1 VETSVVLE
9 PELAVEP
16 EGVPR
21 LARRE
26 LVPLLAAA
34 AALQAIAWV
43 IVFQVFVAQKWG
55 YVPWLGSDTA
65 YYADRGLRVTFGQ
78 WPYTEFPFE
87 YPPLSL
93 LFFVLPPLRGTL
105 AAYHAWFGA
114 QMIVIDAITAIVTT
128 VVATHIWPGLARPLA
143 AAVALAVA
151 VIAAGAVAI
160 DRFDGAVALVL
171 AVARLCLVYRRW
183 ALAGLVIGLGF
194 SLKLMPIVLLP
205 LVLVLARTRRRVVW
219 TTVMALVAA
228 AGPFLPFLIH
238 DAAGVRSSLFGAQI
252 GRGLHIESVAASP
265 FLLLQVLR
273 PGTVMIV
280 PPSASL
286 TISGSGTGLVESLA
300 PLTVLLLLTVAY
312 WAVWRARETLRSRPE
327 GIPVAALAVVL
338 AALCGNKVLSPQHLL
353 WILPLVALCLVSRP
367 LLPKVAAGLLL
378 CACVLTQIEYP
389 GMYWRQVDLDPTPL
403 LVIAARNA
411 LLAAA
416 FVVAVAAVWKLRP
429 AEPGVCSSAADRAAI
444 PSQVGPTG

>member
-1 VETSVVLE
+1 VVLE
-9 PELAVEP
+9 PELAVDP

-171 AVARLCLVYRRW
+171 AVAMLCLVYRRW

>member
-1 VETSVVLE
+1 VVLE
-9 PELAVEP
+9 PGLGVEP

-26 LVPLLAAA
+26 LVLLLAAA

-43 IVFQVFVAQKWG
+43 VVYQVLVANKWG

-65 YYADRGLRVTFGQ
+65 LYADRGLRVTGGQ

-93 LFFVLPPLRGTL
+93 LFFVLPPLRSTL
-105 AAYHAWFGA
+105 AVYHAWFGA
-114 QMIVIDAITAIVTT
+114 QMIVIDALTAIVTT
-128 VVATHIWPGLARPLA
+128 VVATRVWPGLARPLA
-143 AAVALAVA
+143 AAAALAAA

-171 AVARLCLVYRRW
+171 AVAMLCLVYRRW

-219 TTVMALVAA
+219 ATVAALVGAI
-228 AGPFLPFLIH
+228 GPFLPFLIH

-273 PGTVMIV
+273 PGTVAIV

-286 TISGSGTGLVESLA
+286 TISGSGTGLVESAA
-300 PLTVLLLLTVAY
+300 PLTVLLLLAVAY
-312 WAVWRARETLRSRPE
+312 WMVWRARETLRSRPE

-353 WILPLVALCLVSRP
+353 WILPLVALCLVGRP

-378 CACVLTQIEYP
+378 CAFVLTQIEYP

-411 LLAAA
+411 LMVAAL
-416 FVVAVAAVWKLRP
+416 VVTVIAVWKLRP
-429 AEPGVCSSAADRAAI
+429 AEPAVRGTASDPAVA
-444 PSQVGPTG
+444 PSQIGPTG

>member
-1 VETSVVLE
+1 VVLE

-171 AVARLCLVYRRW
+171 AVAMLCLVYRRW

>member
-1 VETSVVLE
+1 VVLE

-128 VVATHIWPGLARPLA
+128 VVAAHIWPGLARPLA

-171 AVARLCLVYRRW
+171 AVAMLCLVYRRW